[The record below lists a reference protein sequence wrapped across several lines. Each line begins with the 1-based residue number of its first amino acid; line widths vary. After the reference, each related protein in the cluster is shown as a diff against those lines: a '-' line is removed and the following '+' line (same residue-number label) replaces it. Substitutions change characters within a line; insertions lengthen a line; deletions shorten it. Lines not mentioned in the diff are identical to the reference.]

1 MSVPKPSPDLW
12 PRTPKLSDKPK
23 RKRVRRHLTQ
33 KLRELENIEAV
44 RAAAAKKEN

>member
-12 PRTPKLSDKPK
+12 PSPKADKPK

>member
-1 MSVPKPSPDLW
+1 MSVPKPSPNLW
-12 PRTPKLSDKPK
+12 PTKPTVDKPK